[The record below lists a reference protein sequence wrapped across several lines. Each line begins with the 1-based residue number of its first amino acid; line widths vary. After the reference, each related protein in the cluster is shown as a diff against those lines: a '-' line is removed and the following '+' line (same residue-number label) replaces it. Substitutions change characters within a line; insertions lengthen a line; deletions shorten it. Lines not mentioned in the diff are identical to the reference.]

1 MINSSIYIFGSL
13 NSGYTQ
19 YPNNY
24 SKEIYQ
30 KIISH
35 SIYKSQVAIHRDN
48 DLMYYAYVRK
58 LDKGTQYIGFCVL
71 INSMMFSNISSLFT
85 IFENVF
91 ADIVSRGKLLALDDN
106 GDIITV
112 SSDFANNQQ
121 EVNYVISMVQNG
133 IDGLGG
139 SMVNLPPVN
148 YSISNS
154 EKKYFS
160 FNDKNKDIV
169 DSSCKYAYTIISKE
183 KGCNTP
189 SLLGYKGVIK
199 KLHKEKDEISERCNN
214 LQSKFDKLNKQKKQ
228 YRNVVILCVVVVLC
242 GFGLYSLKDSLD
254 NTAQSLQHEQ
264 AENESK
270 SKVIMNLNSKIANLN
285 GTIQNLE
292 TSLSYE
298 KSKREEAETE
308 LNGLAEVYK
317 DKQPLFIKN
326 TSFSF
331 DTGYLDFDYYGYYDK
346 NITLTVKAFDGN
358 SSYSYSTN
366 FSVEKGHHSGS
377 IYLSRYLSGS
387 RWYSFELLIGN
398 KIIGGDR
405 H

>member
-35 SIYKSQVAIHRDN
+35 SIYKSQMAIHRDN

-58 LDKGTQYIGFCVL
+58 LDKDAQYIGFCVL

-91 ADIVSRGKLLALDDN
+91 ADIVSKGKLLALDDN
-106 GDIITV
+106 GDVIAV
-112 SSDFANNQQ
+112 SFDFANNQQ
-121 EVNYVISMVQNG
+121 EVDYVISMVQNG
-133 IDGLGG
+133 IDGLEDN
-139 SMVNLPPVN
+139 MVDLPPVN

-154 EKKYFS
+154 EKKYFY
-160 FNDKNKDIV
+160 FNDKSKDIV
-169 DSSCKYAYTIISKE
+169 DSSCKYAYTFISKE
-183 KGCNTP
+183 KGCNTS

-199 KLHKEKDEISERCNN
+199 KLHKEKNEILERYDN
-214 LQSKFDKLNKQKKQ
+214 LQNKFDKLNKQKKQ
-228 YRNVVILCVVVVLC
+228 YRNVVILCIVVVLC
-242 GFGLYSLKDSLD
+242 GFGLYFLKDSLD
-254 NTAQSLQHEQ
+254 NTQQSLQHEQ
-264 AENESK
+264 TENENK
-270 SKVIMNLNSKIANLN
+270 SKVIKSLNSKIANLN
-285 GTIQNLE
+285 TAIQNLE

-308 LNGLAEVYK
+308 LNGLTEVYK
-317 DKQPLFIKN
+317 NQQPLFIKN

-331 DTGYLDFDYYGYYDK
+331 NTGYLDFDYYGYFDK

-366 FSVEKGHHSGS
+366 FLVEKGHHSGS
-377 IYLSRYLSGS
+377 IYLSSHLSGS